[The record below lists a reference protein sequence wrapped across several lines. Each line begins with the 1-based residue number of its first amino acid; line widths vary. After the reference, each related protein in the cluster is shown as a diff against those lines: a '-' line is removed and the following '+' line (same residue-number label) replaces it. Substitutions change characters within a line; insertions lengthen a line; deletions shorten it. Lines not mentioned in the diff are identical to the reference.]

1 LSLDAA
7 ARRLYARQLLV
18 GEIGESGQLRLLAGG
33 FRPGSD
39 GDADATA
46 VAVEYLERAGCS
58 VNDGGAELRVP
69 DTGTVSRFAG
79 SPALRE
85 AAATILGAYCAVEHL
100 KAILGV
106 GTARALSPELT
117 LSDEA

>member
-7 ARRLYARQLLV
+7 ARRCYARQLLV
-18 GEIGESGQLRLLAGG
+18 GEIGESGQLRLLDGG
-33 FRPGSD
+33 FGPGGD

-46 VAVEYLERAGCS
+46 VAVEYLERAGCFA
-58 VNDGGAELRVP
+58 NEAGAALGVP
-69 DTGTVSRFAG
+69 DADAVLRFAG

-85 AAATILGAYCAVEHL
+85 AAATILGAYAAVEHL
-100 KAILGV
+100 KATLGV
-106 GTARALSPELT
+106 GSARTLSPELT

>member
-7 ARRLYARQLLV
+7 ARRRYARQLLV

-33 FRPGSD
+33 FRPGAD
-39 GDADATA
+39 GDAGATA
-46 VAVEYLERAGCS
+46 VAVEYLTRAGCS
-58 VNDGGAELRVP
+58 VDDSSAELRVP
-69 DTGTVSRFAG
+69 DAGTVTRFAG

-85 AAATILGAYCAVEHL
+85 SAATILGAYAAVEHL

-106 GTARALSPELT
+106 GSARAFSPELT